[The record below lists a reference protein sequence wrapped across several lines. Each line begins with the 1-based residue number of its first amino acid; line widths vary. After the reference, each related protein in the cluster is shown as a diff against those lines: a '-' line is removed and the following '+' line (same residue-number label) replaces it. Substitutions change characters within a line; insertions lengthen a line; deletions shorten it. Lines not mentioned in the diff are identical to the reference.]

1 MRNNGDEMKALVLTT
16 STRNASVEDVPHPI
30 PKPGEVLIRVKA
42 IALNPVDQIYVS
54 TPIATQEKR
63 VIGTDFA
70 GAVVEASPEL
80 GGSSDPRT
88 KPGTRIAGFLQG
100 GEFRVGKLDE
110 RIPHHLAA

>member
-1 MRNNGDEMKALVLTT
+1 MHNNGDKMKALVLTT
-16 STRNASVEDVPHPI
+16 HTRSTSVEDVPRPI

-70 GAVVEASPEL
+70 GVVVEASPEL
-80 GGSSDPRT
+80 GGSSNPRA
-88 KPGTRIAGFLQG
+88 KPGTRVAGFLQG

-110 RIPHHLAA
+110 WIPRHLAA